1 MSQRSVLLV
10 EDEPL
15 VALDV
20 EMALTRAGFRVL
32 GPAPTTAT
40 ALSVLRSENP
50 DLTILDLHL
59 GDGMA
64 FPILDF
70 LAETGRLF
78 VILSGHSRHVVPLPH
93 RDRPYV
99 QKPHQEQALLQV
111 VEAALKP
118 VEAIRARAAR
128 PCRSG
133 T

>member
-1 MSQRSVLLV
+1 MPQRSVLLV

-32 GPAPTTAT
+32 GPAPTTAS
-40 ALSVLRSENP
+40 ALSLLRTENP

-59 GDGMA
+59 GDEMA

-70 LAETGRLF
+70 LAKTGRLF
-78 VILSGHSRHVVPLPH
+78 VILSGHSRHVVPLAH

-99 QKPHQEQALLQV
+99 QKPHQEKALLQV
-111 VEAALKP
+111 VDAALKP
-118 VEAIRARAAR
+118 N
-128 PCRSG
+128 
-133 T
+133 

>member
-1 MSQRSVLLV
+1 MPQRSVLLV

-40 ALSVLRSENP
+40 AMSFLRRDNP

-64 FPILDF
+64 FPLMDF
-70 LAETGRLF
+70 MAKTGRLF
-78 VILSGHSRHVVPLPH
+78 VILSGHSRHVVPPPH

-99 QKPHQEQALLQV
+99 QKPHQENALLQV

-118 VEAIRARAAR
+118 IEAIRARAAR
-128 PCRSG
+128 S
-133 T
+133 